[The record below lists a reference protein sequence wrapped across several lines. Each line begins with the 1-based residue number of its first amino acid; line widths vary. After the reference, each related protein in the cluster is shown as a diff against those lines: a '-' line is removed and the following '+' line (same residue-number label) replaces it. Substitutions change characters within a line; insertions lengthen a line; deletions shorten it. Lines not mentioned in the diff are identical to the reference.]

1 MIISRTPLRVSF
13 FGGGSDLPSYYRR
26 HGGAVL
32 SAAIDK
38 SVYVTISRKFDDA
51 VRVSYSRTEE
61 VAHASQVEH
70 PLVREALALLGIEGG
85 IEITSVADIPAS
97 GTGLGSSSSFTVGL
111 LNALH
116 AYNGRTVSAETL
128 AQESCHIELVRCGE
142 PIGKQDQYAAAHG
155 GFNFLRFHPD
165 ESVEVKKAI
174 CPAGTLEALQSH
186 LLFFYTGVTRSASA
200 LLRRQSSN
208 VGQPGEKSDDTG
220 ALVRLAETAFDRLCA
235 GDIAGFGPL
244 LDEAWQIKR
253 GLAEN
258 ISNPQIDAAYDAA
271 MKAGALGGKVLGA
284 GGGGFLMFFA
294 PPGKHPAIRHALA
307 HLRETPFTFAAEGS
321 SIIFVHT

>member
-38 SVYVTISRKFDDA
+38 SVYVTVSRKFDDA

-61 VAHASQVEH
+61 VAHASKVEH
-70 PLVREALALLGIEGG
+70 PLVREALTLLGIEGG
-85 IEITSVADIPAS
+85 VEITSVADIPAS

-116 AYNGRTVSAETL
+116 AFRGKLVSATTL
-128 AQESCHIELVRCGE
+128 ARESCHIEIDRCGE

-155 GFNFLRFHPD
+155 GLNFLRFHPD
-165 ESVEVKKAI
+165 ESVEVRKAV
-174 CPAGTLEALQSH
+174 CAPGTLAALQSH

-200 LLRRQSSN
+200 LLRNQSSN
-208 VGQPGEKSDDTG
+208 VAQAGAKSDGTG
-220 ALVRLAETAFDRLCA
+220 ELVKLAETAFDDLCA
-235 GDIAGFGPL
+235 GNIGNFGAL
-244 LDEAWQIKR
+244 MDEAWQIKR
-253 GLAEN
+253 SLAEG
-258 ISNPQIDAAYDAA
+258 ISNDQIDDAYAAAR
-271 MKAGALGGKVLGA
+271 KAGALGGKVLGA

-294 PPGKHPAIRHALA
+294 PPENHAAIRKALGL
-307 HLRETPFTFAAEGS
+307 LRETPFAFAPEGS
-321 SIIFVHT
+321 SIIFVHE

>member
-26 HGGAVL
+26 QGGAVL

-38 SVYVTISRKFDDA
+38 SVYVTVSRKFDDA

-61 VAHASQVEH
+61 VPDASKVEH
-70 PLVREALALLGIEGG
+70 PLVREALTLLGIKGG
-85 IEITSVADIPAS
+85 IEITSVADIPAT

-116 AYNGRTVSAETL
+116 AFRGRMVSAATL
-128 AQESCHIELVRCGE
+128 ARESCHIEMDLCGE

-155 GFNFLRFHPD
+155 GLNFLRFHPN
-165 ESVEVKKAI
+165 EAVEVKKAV
-174 CPAGTLEALQSH
+174 CAPGTLDALQSH
-186 LLFFYTGVTRSASA
+186 LLFFYTGATRSASS
-200 LLRRQSSN
+200 LLRAQSSD
-208 VGQPGEKSDDTG
+208 VAQPGVKSDGTG
-220 ALVRLAETAFDRLCA
+220 ALVKLAETAFHSLCA
-235 GDIAGFGPL
+235 GDIGCFGPL

-253 GLAEN
+253 SLADG
-258 ISNPQIDAAYDAA
+258 ISNSQIDNAYAAAR
-271 MKAGALGGKVLGA
+271 KAGAEGGKVLGA

-294 PPGKHPAIRHALA
+294 PPQKHDAIRRALSP
-307 HLRETPFTFAAEGS
+307 LRETPFTFAPEGS
-321 SIIFVHT
+321 SIIFVHE